1 LGGCN
6 PSCNHETEAP
16 LRGEPQEGVAMGQ
29 DPAEARQND
38 QDEDRFSRERKRL
51 VAELEAD
58 GIDDLRVLEA
68 LGAVP
73 RHELV
78 PEAFRAFS
86 YENRPLPIGEEQTI
100 SQPYI
105 VALMTQ
111 LAKIDRKDKVLEVGT
126 GSGYQSAVLSQL
138 CDEVY
143 TIEIIESLGERAKR
157 DLTRLGLSKNIHFR
171 IGDGFAGWPE
181 EAPFDAILV
190 TAAPKEVPAPLETQL
205 AEGGRLVIP
214 VGDVYQNLRVLEK
227 VDGKL
232 VELHMIPVRFVPMTG
247 KAQEL

>member
-1 LGGCN
+1 MDHDAREKPP
-6 PSCNHETEAP
+6 PS
-16 LRGEPQEGVAMGQ
+16 QESA
-29 DPAEARQND
+29 AEAARSD
-38 QDEDRFSRERKRL
+38 QDEGKFVRERRRL
-51 VAELEAD
+51 VSALGAL
-58 GIDDLRVLEA
+58 GISDRRVLKA

-78 PEAFRAFS
+78 PEAFRHFS

-111 LAKIDRKDKVLEVGT
+111 LAKIDRKDKVLEIGT
-126 GSGYQSAVLSQL
+126 GSGYQAAILSRL

-143 TIEIIESLGERAKR
+143 TIEIVESLGERAKS

-190 TAAPKEVPAPLETQL
+190 TAAPEEVPAPLEAQL

-214 VGDVYQNLRVLEK
+214 VGDVHQDLRVLEK
-227 VDGKL
+227 VDGEL
-232 VELHMIPVRFVPMTG
+232 VERDMIPVRFVPMTG
-247 KAQEL
+247 KAQEK

>member
-1 LGGCN
+1 MEQDAHKK
-6 PSCNHETEAP
+6 PSPSQKST
-16 LRGEPQEGVAMGQ
+16 
-29 DPAEARQND
+29 AEAEPSD
-38 QDEDRFSRERKRL
+38 QDQGRFLQERKRL
-51 VAELEAD
+51 VSALEAD
-58 GIDDLRVLEA
+58 GINDRRVLDA

-78 PEAFRAFS
+78 PEAFRRFS

-111 LAKIDRKDKVLEVGT
+111 LAKVGRRDKVLEIGT
-126 GSGYQSAVLSQL
+126 GSGYQAAVLSLL

-143 TIEIIESLGERAKR
+143 TIEIVESLGERAKR
-157 DLTRLGLSKNIHFR
+157 DLTRLGLSQNIHFR

-190 TAAPKEVPAPLETQL
+190 TAAPREVPAPLEAQL

-214 VGDVYQNLRVLEK
+214 VGDFHQDLRVLEK

-232 VELHMIPVRFVPMTG
+232 TQRDMIPVRFVPMTG
-247 KAQEL
+247 KAQEQ